1 MGVQDV
7 HTALTALGAAFSG
20 AAALAAVMVARW
32 QTVFGRRVA
41 LESLRSQAAVE
52 RQLRL
57 EAQRC
62 EAWTVFLR
70 ASDAFTD
77 VVWRLGEIDAR
88 SREEVLRSRSEAL
101 TEACSGLRVLGPECV
116 VRHAEAVR
124 ERCARMERYAA
135 RRAVVRSALRAL
147 ERRWCP
153 GNAEWCEDEAHGCAF
168 VAHDVLEKWAD
179 RDEGDRPDDLGFLEY
194 LIRESGVLADDG
206 APVESGVLTEDD
218 LRRLLAV
225 AGNPVSWDHLVAEDR
240 WLRPRTGYDEE
251 RGAFIASVRALSAD
265 GGESEAGRTRGQAAV
280 LRGSSDDGVPGRGRG
295 AGRRLHAGPPGR
307 P

>member
-20 AAALAAVMVARW
+20 VAALAAVVVARW
-32 QTVFGRRVA
+32 QPVFGRRVA
-41 LESLRSQAAVE
+41 LESMGSQAAVE
-52 RQLRL
+52 RELRL

-70 ASDAFTD
+70 ASDAFAD
-77 VVWRLGEIDAR
+77 AVWRLGEIDAR
-88 SREEVLRSRSEAL
+88 SRTETLRSRSEAL

-153 GNAEWCEDEAHGCAF
+153 GNAEWCEDDAHGCAF
-168 VAHDVLEKWAD
+168 VAHDLLEGWGE
-179 RDEGDRPDDLGFLEY
+179 RDEDDRPDDLDFLEY

-218 LRRLLAV
+218 LRLLLAV
-225 AGNPVSWDHLVAEDR
+225 AGDPVSWNYLVAEDR
-240 WLRPRTGYDEE
+240 WLRPRTGFDEE
-251 RGAFIASVRALSAD
+251 RDAFIASARAFLAE
-265 GGESEAGRTRGQAAV
+265 GGRAGAGRTPA
-280 LRGSSDDGVPGRGRG
+280 
-295 AGRRLHAGPPGR
+295 
-307 P
+307 

>member
-1 MGVQDV
+1 MGVQNV

-20 AAALAAVMVARW
+20 VAALAAVMVARW

-41 LESLRSQAAVE
+41 LESVGSQAAVE
-52 RQLRL
+52 RELRL

-70 ASDAFTD
+70 ASDAFAD
-77 VVWRLGEIDAR
+77 VVWRLGEIEAR
-88 SREEVLRSRSEAL
+88 SRAEVLRSRSEAL
-101 TEACSGLRVLGPECV
+101 TEACAGLRVLGPECV

-153 GNAEWCEDEAHGCAF
+153 GNAEWCEDDAHGCAF
-168 VAHDVLEKWAD
+168 VAHDMLERWGD
-179 RDEGDRPDDLGFLEY
+179 RDGDERPDDLDFLEY
-194 LIRESGVLADDG
+194 LIRGSGVLADDG

-225 AGNPVSWDHLVAEDR
+225 AGNPVSWDHLAAEDR
-240 WLRPRTGYDEE
+240 WLRPRTGFDEE
-251 RGAFIASVRALSAD
+251 RGAFVAAVRDFLAD
-265 GGESEAGRTRGQAAV
+265 GGRA
-280 LRGSSDDGVPGRGRG
+280 G
-295 AGRRLHAGPPGR
+295 AGRAPA
-307 P
+307 